1 MEKFIMKNTKK
12 NNTPEYMQILKHF
25 AVVIFIMLCSQ
36 SLIASYPQ
44 HWFIIGFLST
54 MLILQYCHVLDKYYK
69 DIDEA
74 QRQKAERIINKIKNI
89 IISILTAFKNIAENI
104 IILIIGR
111 KNFNI
116 INRFILHNP
125 ISALLR
131 LVYKCFK
138 N

>member
-1 MEKFIMKNTKK
+1 MKNTKK
-12 NNTPEYMQILKHF
+12 NQEPVCIQVLKHF
-25 AVVIFIMLCSQ
+25 VVVIFIMLCSQ

-54 MLILQYCHVLDKYYK
+54 MLILQYCHVFDKYYK
-69 DIDEA
+69 DIDEV
-74 QRQKAERIINKIKNI
+74 QRQKAERIINETKNI
-89 IISILTAFKNIAENI
+89 IISILTAIKNITEAV

-111 KNFNI
+111 KNFDI
-116 INRFILHNP
+116 MRGIYLHNP
-125 ISALLR
+125 ISALMR

>member
-1 MEKFIMKNTKK
+1 MKNTKK
-12 NNTPEYMQILKHF
+12 NQEPVCIHVLKHF
-25 AVVIFIMLCSQ
+25 VVVIFIMLCSQ

-54 MLILQYCHVLDKYYK
+54 MLILQYCHVFDKYYK
-69 DIDEA
+69 DIDIT
-74 QRQKAERIINKIKNI
+74 QRQKAQRIINETKNI
-89 IISILTAFKNIAENI
+89 IIHILTATKNITEAV

-116 INRFILHNP
+116 MRGIVLHNP
-125 ISALLR
+125 ISALMQ

>member
-1 MEKFIMKNTKK
+1 MKNTKK
-12 NNTPEYMQILKHF
+12 NQEPICIHVLKHF
-25 AVVIFIMLCSQ
+25 VVVIFIMLCSQ

-54 MLILQYCHVLDKYYK
+54 MLILQYCHVFDKYYK
-69 DIDEA
+69 DIDIA
-74 QRQKAERIINKIKNI
+74 QRQKVKQIINETKNI
-89 IISILTAFKNIAENI
+89 IISILTAIKNIAEAV

-116 INRFILHNP
+116 IRGIYLHNP
-125 ISALLR
+125 ISALMR